1 MTTGEIPV
9 IDISSIFGRP
19 SQARN
24 QTDREIMAAATDTG
38 FMSVTGLPDNMLSS
52 DTRKRMLSIFDLPQS
67 SKQKLYRQNFDAT
80 KSNVYRG
87 WFPLQSGLP
96 TYKEGIDLGPDIA
109 HGADRV
115 VSGDPLTEATPLPD
129 RQELPGWHDAVTA
142 YYLNME
148 ATGAALMRSI
158 ARGLQLAETVFDD
171 AFARGISTLR
181 LLHYPVRPPESF
193 LGATE
198 QTHVMHEGQ
207 RHYFLARGHVDS
219 GFVTLLAQDGV
230 TGLQAQT
237 RNGSWMTVP
246 PVEGT
251 LAVNFGKLLARWT
264 GGRIRATL
272 HRVIGRNQQ
281 RYSVPFFYEPSVDTV
296 IAPLPIAGCEPFE
309 PVSYGDHLWEATTR
323 FVEQKGIAHLRQPRG
338 IGGGQNFQTE
348 PTVLIARSE

>member
-1 MTTGEIPV
+1 MTTGKVPV
-9 IDISSIFGRP
+9 IDISSIFGGSSPARD
-19 SQARN
+19 QA
-24 QTDREIMAAATDTG
+24 DHEIMAAATDTG
-38 FMSVTGLPDNMLSS
+38 FMTVTGLPDDMLSR
-52 DTRKRMLSIFDLPQS
+52 DIRQRMLSIFDLPQT

-109 HGADRV
+109 HGAGRV
-115 VSGDPLTEATPLPD
+115 VSGDPLTEATPQPD
-129 RQELPGWHDAVTA
+129 SKELPGWQNAITA
-142 YYLNME
+142 YYQNME
-148 ATGAALMRSI
+148 ATGCALMRSI
-158 ARGLQLAETVFDD
+158 ARGLHLDETVFDD

-181 LLHYPVRPPESF
+181 LLHYPVRSPESF

-198 QTHVMHEGQ
+198 ETHVMHEGQ
-207 RHYFLARGHVDS
+207 QHYLLARSHVDS

-230 TGLQAQT
+230 AGLQAQA
-237 RNGSWMTVP
+237 RDGSWLTVP

-281 RYSVPFFYEPSVDTV
+281 RYSVSFFYEPSVDTV
-296 IAPLPIAGCEPFE
+296 ITPLPIAGGQPFE
-309 PVSYGDHLWEATTR
+309 PISYGDHLWEATTKL
-323 FVEQKGIAHLRQPRG
+323 VEQKGIAHLRQPRG
-338 IGGGQNFQTE
+338 IGSRLHQV
-348 PTVLIARSE
+348 P